1 MLIPKKARV
10 DILSYLF
17 KEGVLVAEK
26 NLYAKHPDID
36 VPNLYVINVMK
47 SMRSRKFVRVCVLL
61 LHYLLDLVLAFFI
74 AADN

>member
-47 SMRSRKFVRVCVLL
+47 SMRSRKYVRVCSFDSLSISPL
-61 LHYLLDLVLAFFI
+61 FPLFNRSY
-74 AADN
+74 N